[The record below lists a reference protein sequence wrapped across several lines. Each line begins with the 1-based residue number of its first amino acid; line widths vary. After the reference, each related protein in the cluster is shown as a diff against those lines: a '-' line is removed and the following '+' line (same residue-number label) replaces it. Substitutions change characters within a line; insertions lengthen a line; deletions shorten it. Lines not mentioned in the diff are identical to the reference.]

1 MPRTKF
7 RSSGQSR
14 KKGQKNF
21 QRKNQF
27 NKHGGQKRKAPDI
40 DPVARKYKFI
50 RQNQENEESLRRQK
64 ELEKNFQEKTRA
76 SNSNL
81 LQNNDVE
88 SSSEEEADPM
98 EELMSTLAAGGQR
111 VSIKTNK
118 AIESSESESESDG
131 DGDLDDDDDDDD
143 IFPEKFEEQSQ
154 PRGIVN

>member
-7 RSSGQSR
+7 RSSAQSR

-21 QRKNQF
+21 KRGSQF
-27 NKHGGQKRKAPDI
+27 SKHGAQKRKASDI

-64 ELEKNFQEKTRA
+64 EMEKNFQEKTRA
-76 SNSNL
+76 SNVNL
-81 LQNNDVE
+81 QQHDEVE
-88 SSSEEEADPM
+88 SSSEEEVDPM

-111 VSIKTNK
+111 VSIKANK
-118 AIESSESESESDG
+118 AIESSESESDG
-131 DGDLDDDDDDDD
+131 DDDDD

-154 PRGIVN
+154 PRGIIGD